1 MVHIREATP
10 GEYAAVGELTEAAY
24 RSDGHLQHGDG
35 YAAVLLDA
43 AGRARSA
50 ELLVAVGDGKL
61 VGTVTYC
68 PPGSGSRQVA
78 KDGEAEFRMLAV
90 AEDWH
95 GRGVARA
102 LVTACEE
109 RARSHGIS
117 RLVLC
122 TLDSMQGAQA
132 LYRSM
137 GFVRVPDRDW
147 EPVPEV
153 WLRGFSLVL

>member
-1 MVHIREATP
+1 MVHIRGATP

-24 RSDGHLQHGDG
+24 RTDGHLQHGDR
-35 YAAVLLDA
+35 YAAVLRDA
-43 AGRARSA
+43 AGRAGSA

-68 PPGSGSRQVA
+68 PPGSESRQVA
-78 KDGEAEFRMLAV
+78 KAGEAEFRMLAV
-90 AEDWH
+90 AEDWR
-95 GRGVARA
+95 GRGIARA
-102 LVTACEE
+102 LVEACEE
-109 RARSHGIS
+109 RARSHGIAT
-117 RLVLC
+117 LVLC

-147 EPVPEV
+147 KPAPEL
-153 WLRGFSLVL
+153 WLRGFSLTL